1 MAKIRVHELAKEL
14 GIQSREMVNVLH
26 GLGLDVKNHMS
37 TMEESQ
43 VSWVKKQLANS
54 KMEENKVPKS
64 DKPKQPIDN
73 RPSVDQGRQPHHRE
87 RNQNFSDPSKP
98 PVDRNNRASSPDRA
112 DRPQNSGN
120 RPPQS
125 PNRPANR
132 PQSPDRPGDRAQG
145 PDRRPPSQYRPGN
158 WPPSSDSTG
167 NRPPSPD
174 RPGNRPPSSDRT
186 GNRPPSPNDN
196 RGSNNHRPTNVN
208 RNQDAGRPNTN
219 KPASAGMNNHRPKD
233 SNFRPPNARTP
244 VANSAAP
251 TSDKENLKASDV
263 TRGAKPNKPNNK
275 TKKTPDKSFPKKDYS
290 RQVRKPKHK
299 RKKEEVIEKTPDL
312 IAIEDSITVREFAE
326 MLGKSAAEIVKKL
339 MELGTLATV
348 NQDID
353 FETAEILASLYEVK
367 VERAISEEE
376 KLLEEIIDDDK
387 SMELR
392 PPIVTVMGHVDHGK
406 TSLLDKIRSADVVS
420 GEAGG
425 ITQHIGAYQVTV
437 KGNKITFIDTPGH
450 EAFTAMRARGA
461 NLTDIVILVIAADD
475 GVMPQT
481 VEAINHIKAAG
492 VPFLVAVNKVDK
504 PTANPDKVMQQ
515 LTEYGIVP
523 EEWGGDIIFVPVSAK
538 TGDNIDTLLE
548 MVLLVAELNEIK
560 ANSNRA
566 AEGVVI
572 EAELDKGRGPVATVL
587 VLKGTLKVG
596 DFLICGSSLCKV
608 RAMSDYRGRRVDN
621 ALPSMPI
628 EIMGWSD
635 VPEAGGKVQACD
647 EKIAKEVLSLRA
659 SERKLEE
666 QKSSSKVSLDDFF
679 KQMQDAGVKELN
691 LIIKGDVQG
700 SIEALAQSLLRL
712 STDEVKV
719 NVIHSA
725 VGAVTETDVML
736 ATASNAIIIGFNVRP
751 DVNARKSA
759 EQENIDVRLYR
770 VIYEAID
777 DVKKAMVGLLDP
789 EYKEKYIG
797 RAEVRATFKV
807 PNAGTIAGSYIIDG
821 KMQRNANI
829 RVLRDGVI
837 IYEGNLSSLKRFK
850 DDVKEVQE
858 NYECGIGIKDFND
871 LKDGD
876 VIEAFTMEEI
886 PREL

>member
-14 GIQSREMVNVLH
+14 GLQSKDLVVTLQE
-26 GLGLDVKNHMS
+26 LGLNVKNHMS

-43 VSWVKKQLANS
+43 VDWVKKQLSSS
-54 KMEENKVPKS
+54 KEENVQPE
-64 DKPKQPIDN
+64 PQNKQSQPNAN
-73 RPSVDQGRQPHHRE
+73 RPSNIKEKQQQQQHHHRNNKNHTGSSRPVDKSGSTRMQDNKKDNKNINKNRFPDNVKPKAPE
-87 RNQNFSDPSKP
+87 KPKDGDTDFVPVSKP
-98 PVDRNNRASSPDRA
+98 KFNKNLNLKNVDIEDDIKEIKPK
-112 DRPQNSGN
+112 
-120 RPPQS
+120 
-125 PNRPANR
+125 
-132 PQSPDRPGDRAQG
+132 
-145 PDRRPPSQYRPGN
+145 
-158 WPPSSDSTG
+158 
-167 NRPPSPD
+167 
-174 RPGNRPPSSDRT
+174 
-186 GNRPPSPNDN
+186 
-196 RGSNNHRPTNVN
+196 H
-208 RNQDAGRPNTN
+208 N
-219 KPASAGMNNHRPKD
+219 KPK
-233 SNFRPPNARTP
+233 
-244 VANSAAP
+244 
-251 TSDKENLKASDV
+251 KA
-263 TRGAKPNKPNNK
+263 TPNNLLK
-275 TKKTPDKSFPKKDYS
+275 NDYS
-290 RQVRKPKHK
+290 RPVKKSKHK
-299 RKKEEVIEKTPDL
+299 RKKEDVYAKTPEV
-312 IAIEDSITVREFAE
+312 IAIEDTITVRELAE
-326 MLGKSAAEIVKKL
+326 MLNKSPAEIVKKL

-353 FETAEILASLYEVK
+353 FETAEIVASLYEVK
-367 VERAISEEE
+367 VERVISEEE
-376 KLLEEIIDDDK
+376 KLLEEIIDDEK
-387 SMELR
+387 SMKPR

-406 TSLLDKIRSADVVS
+406 TSLLDKIRSSDVAS

-437 KGNKITFIDTPGH
+437 NDNKITFIDTPGH

-538 TGDNIDTLLE
+538 TGYNIDLLLE
-548 MVLLVAELNEIK
+548 MVLLLAEVNDIK
-560 ANSNRA
+560 ANPDRP

-572 EAELDKGRGPVATVL
+572 EGELDKGRGPVATVL
-587 VLKGTLKVG
+587 VLKGTLRVG
-596 DFLICGSSLCKV
+596 DFLICGNTMCKV
-608 RAMSDYRGRRVDN
+608 RAMSDYRGRRVEE
-621 ALPSMPI
+621 ATPSMPV
-628 EIMGWSD
+628 EIMGWSE
-635 VPEAGGKVQACD
+635 VPEAGAKVQACD
-647 EKIAKEVLSLRA
+647 EKIAKEVISLREN
-659 SERKLEE
+659 ERKLEV
-666 QKSSSKVSLDDFF
+666 QKKSSKVSLDEFF
-679 KQMQDAGVKELN
+679 KQMQDSDIKELN

-700 SIEALAQSLLRL
+700 SIEALSQSLLRL

-725 VGAVTETDVML
+725 VGAISETDVML
-736 ATASNAIIIGFNVRP
+736 ASASNAIIIGFNVRP
-751 DVNARKSA
+751 DSNARKSA

-807 PNAGTIAGSYIIDG
+807 PNVGTIAGSYVIDG
-821 KMQRNANI
+821 KMQRNANV

-837 IYEGNLSSLKRFK
+837 IYEGVLSSLKRFK
-850 DDVKEVQE
+850 DDVKEVHE

-871 LKDGD
+871 IKDGD